1 MNCTA
6 YQTLLGN
13 QVKKNDKGGA
23 LDTYGRQERC
33 INGLDAKT

>member
-6 YQTLLGN
+6 QETFGN

-33 INGLDAKT
+33 VNGLGAET